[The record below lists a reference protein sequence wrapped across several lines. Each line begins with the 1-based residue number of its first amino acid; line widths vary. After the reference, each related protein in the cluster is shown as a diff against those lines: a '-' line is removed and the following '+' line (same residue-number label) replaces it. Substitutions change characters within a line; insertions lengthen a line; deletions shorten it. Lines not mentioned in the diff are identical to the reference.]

1 MATSTSR
8 SKSDE
13 EKYVKQL
20 RKAML
25 AVEDI
30 CGDTD
35 APMRAR
41 LHAIRRIRDFCEVIL
56 DEFDPKPKE
65 QADA

>member
-1 MATSTSR
+1 MTKKDTPTAY
-8 SKSDE
+8 E
-13 EKYVKQL
+13 KQL

-35 APMRAR
+35 TPMRER
-41 LHAIRRIRDFCEVIL
+41 LYAVRRIRDFCEVIL
-56 DEFDPKPKE
+56 DEFDPKPKQE
-65 QADA
+65 AEA

>member
-1 MATSTSR
+1 MTKKGTPTAY
-8 SKSDE
+8 E
-13 EKYVKQL
+13 KQL

-35 APMRAR
+35 TPMRER
-41 LHAIRRIRDFCEVIL
+41 LSAVRRIRDFCEVIL
-56 DEFDPKPKE
+56 DEFDPRPKQE
-65 QADA
+65 AEA

>member
-1 MATSTSR
+1 MPKPKDTPTAY
-8 SKSDE
+8 E
-13 EKYVKQL
+13 KQL

>member
-1 MATSTSR
+1 MYER
-8 SKSDE
+8 
-13 EKYVKQL
+13 QL

-25 AVEDI
+25 AIEDI

-41 LHAIRRIRDFCEVIL
+41 LYAVRRIRDFCEVIL
-56 DEFDPKPKE
+56 DEFDPKPKQE
-65 QADA
+65 TEA

>member
-1 MATSTSR
+1 MPKPKDAPTMY
-8 SKSDE
+8 E
-13 EKYVKQL
+13 KQL

-25 AVEDI
+25 AIEDI

-41 LHAIRRIRDFCEVIL
+41 LYAVRRIRDFCEVIL
-56 DEFDPKPKE
+56 DEFDPKPKQE
-65 QADA
+65 ADA